1 MSMAVNH
8 LNEENTMKRNISY
21 ILLICI
27 SVISVFTSG
36 GCKIDDGAFV
46 PNGNLYD
53 GVVVSPITG
62 NVEDFENSENL
73 VTEEIKPT
81 PTKTPAV
88 VDRSDAISVTMTI
101 KDYGI
106 IKLNLYPKVAPIT
119 VENFVEL
126 ASNGFYDG
134 LTFHRVI
141 NDFMIQGGDPTASG
155 TGGSDKK
162 IKGEFLFNGVENALS
177 HKRGVIS
184 MARYEDDFD
193 SATSQFFICQQ
204 NRSDTLDNFY
214 AAFGEV
220 TEGMDV
226 VDKIAAVETDK
237 EDKPLTN
244 VVIESVKIEK

>member
-1 MSMAVNH
+1 
-8 LNEENTMKRNISY
+8 MKQNISH

-27 SVISVFTSG
+27 LVISACTLS
-36 GCKIDDGAFV
+36 GCKTDDSAFG

-53 GVVVSPITG
+53 GVIPSFTPSDTVTDSTEDVS
-62 NVEDFENSENL
+62 
-73 VTEEIKPT
+73 PT

-88 VDRSDAISVTMTI
+88 ADKSNPVSVTMTV
-101 KDYGI
+101 KDYGV

-119 VENFVEL
+119 VENFVDL
-126 ASNGFYDG
+126 ASKGFYDG

-141 NDFMIQGGDPTASG
+141 NNFMIQGGDPTASG